1 MSTDLQIGILAGL
14 LLMVFVGNI
23 RTNYRISY
31 LEYQQLL
38 TTEVLGLKEE
48 GPNSPTAKVA
58 RETIN
63 KKYKIFQMI
72 NDMA

>member
-1 MSTDLQIGILAGL
+1 MSTDLQIGIIAGF
-14 LLMVFVGNI
+14 LLMQFISNI
-23 RTNYRISY
+23 RTNYRVSY

-48 GPNSPTAKVA
+48 GPNSPTAKAA
-58 RETIN
+58 RAAIN